1 VPTTLRWVPPDTL
14 TPDRHDALLGPG
26 APFELIED
34 EVLGVRQQVFAQR
47 LPHLRAF
54 LEAGVARFGDR
65 PYLVHDGRTF
75 TFTEVG
81 RLVASAAQGLQA
93 EHGIGRGDRVAI
105 AVANRAD
112 HVVVV
117 WALIALGAQIVEL
130 NGWWTGPELEYGIDL
145 TQPALL
151 IGDRPRLDRLD
162 GSVPR
167 LERRDLDDATRS
179 WFTGDASMP
188 TTEIDEDDPF
198 LILFTSGTSG
208 RPKGAVITH
217 RANIHWAQSIALR
230 SAALNIEPAHRCEIA
245 AMPLFHIGGLN
256 AQAIA
261 SAGTGTTL
269 VYMPPPGRWTPEA
282 QLGLTE
288 EHGVTTWR
296 LVPTQ
301 AWRLL
306 EHPDVDRYSC
316 STLRSI
322 VGGGSV
328 WSPELLG
335 RLAEQWPQAR
345 PGLLVGLG
353 MTETCGTG
361 ATAVMPGLLDVPG
374 NLGGPPPAAE
384 IRVCEA
390 GGVTQVADGEVGEI
404 QIRSASVFVG
414 YHGNAD
420 ATEAALTGDRWY
432 RTGDFGHIRD
442 GLLFIEGRR
451 SDMIL
456 RGGENVYPAEI
467 ENRLH
472 EHPAI
477 TDVAVVGVPHRTLG
491 QEVKAFVVVRE
502 GEDLDDAAVHAWA
515 AEALAAFKVPAH
527 VEFRDHL
534 PHNATGKVMKH
545 LLDAVAAPYVEE

>member
-1 VPTTLRWVPPDTL
+1 VPTTLRWVPPETL
-14 TPDRHDALLGPG
+14 TPERRAELLGPG
-26 APFELIED
+26 APFELVD
-34 EVLGVRQQVFAQR
+34 EQVLGVSQHVFAQR

-54 LEAGVARFGDR
+54 LESGVARFGER
-65 PYLVHDGRTF
+65 PYLVHDDRTF
-75 TFTEVG
+75 PFAEVG
-81 RLVASAAQGLQA
+81 RLVATTAAALHA
-93 EHGIGRGDRVAI
+93 EHGIDRGDRVAI
-105 AVANRAD
+105 AAANSAD
-112 HVVVV
+112 HVIVV
-117 WALIALGAQIVEL
+117 WALIALGAQVIEL
-130 NGWWTGPELEYGIDL
+130 NGWWTGAELEYGISV
-145 TQPALL
+145 TEPVLL
-151 IGDRPRLDRLD
+151 IGDRLRLDRLE
-162 GSVPR
+162 GRVPR
-167 LERRDLDDATRS
+167 LQRRDLDEAVVT
-179 WFTGDASMP
+179 WFAGDAAMP

-198 LILFTSGTSG
+198 LILFTSGTTG
-208 RPKGAVITH
+208 RPKGAVISH

-282 QLGLTE
+282 QLTLTE
-288 EHGVTTWR
+288 QYGVTTWR

-306 EHPDVDRYSC
+306 EHPDVDTFNC

-335 RLAEQWPQAR
+335 HLADQWPRAR

-384 IRVCEA
+384 IRVCEP
-390 GGVTQVADGEVGEI
+390 GGVAQVDDGEIGEI

-414 YHGNAD
+414 YHGDPD
-420 ATEAALTGDRWY
+420 ATEAALTVDRWY
-432 RTGDFGHIRD
+432 RSGDFGHIRH

-456 RGGENVYPAEI
+456 RGGENIYPAEI

-472 EHPAI
+472 EHPSI
-477 TDVAVVGVPHRTLG
+477 TDVAVVGVAHRTLG
-491 QEVKAFVVVRE
+491 EEVKAFVVLRE
-502 GEDLDDAAVHAWA
+502 GVDLDVDAVRSWA
-515 AEALAAFKVPAH
+515 AEALAAFKVPSH

-545 LLDAVAAPYVEE
+545 LLDAEDVPLIEE